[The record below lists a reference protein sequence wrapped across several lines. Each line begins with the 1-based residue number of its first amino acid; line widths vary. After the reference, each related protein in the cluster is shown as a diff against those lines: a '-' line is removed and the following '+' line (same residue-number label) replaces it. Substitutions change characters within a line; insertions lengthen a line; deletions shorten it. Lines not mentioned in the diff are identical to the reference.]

1 VAQASLLVEIPSSL
15 VEIPSPLAEIPSPL
29 AEILHQDGADTLKVA
44 QASPLV

>member
-1 VAQASLLVEIPSSL
+1 VEIPSSL

-44 QASPLV
+44 